1 MCDINSFCYKYQQN
15 IVQEN
20 IFNRLCII
28 ELNRTSIKVL
38 HTFERIV
45 NLCDNLC
52 CTGLIN
58 NKIDAILQFYKF
70 MNDEPFDFY
79 DTIGEI
85 REIMNLIFAELEL
98 FKGQLR
104 EFIRAYLGFIKK
116 KYNLNE
122 MLRIINKDFIK
133 QMLYR

>member
-1 MCDINSFCYKYQQN
+1 
-15 IVQEN
+15 
-20 IFNRLCII
+20 
-28 ELNRTSIKVL
+28 
-38 HTFERIV
+38 
-45 NLCDNLC
+45 
-52 CTGLIN
+52 
-58 NKIDAILQFYKF
+58 

-122 MLRIINKDFIK
+122 MLRIINEDFIK